1 MSTPHSSDIF
11 EKRLQEA
18 TETLRGCQQEHGLE
32 SCYPCPECVGCE
44 IRAKY
49 VRTVYESMSKG
60 ETGGFD
66 F

>member
-1 MSTPHSSDIF
+1 MPHSDDIF
-11 EKRLQEA
+11 EVRLQEA
-18 TETLRGCQQEHGLE
+18 TDTLRSCQQERALE
-32 SCYPCPECVGCE
+32 SCYACSECVGCE